1 MYIYIYMHVCVY
13 IYACMYIYIYY
24 VCIYL
29 YIHIMYVYIYVYIY
43 TPSHIFP
50 VIGDSL
56 VTVHLMYKSV
66 EVFFLATLSSTL
78 ILMVEI
84 KTLHFVVK
92 WPKIA
97 DVSCINLS
105 TLQAAKVILID
116 DEAAAKSQSEHEARL
131 FSWSRDDHP
140 ERKQSIDCLCVC
152 IFVFIQWEKIHP
164 LEVDS
169 EPTLGILAAQS

>member
-1 MYIYIYMHVCVY
+1 MCIYICMYVY
-13 IYACMYIYIYY
+13 ILCMYIFIYTHY
-24 VCIYL
+24 VCI
-29 YIHIMYVYIYVYIY
+29 YIYVYIY

-92 WPKIA
+92 
-97 DVSCINLS
+97 
-105 TLQAAKVILID
+105 
-116 DEAAAKSQSEHEARL
+116 
-131 FSWSRDDHP
+131 
-140 ERKQSIDCLCVC
+140 
-152 IFVFIQWEKIHP
+152 
-164 LEVDS
+164 
-169 EPTLGILAAQS
+169 